1 MYGTIL
7 SGMSTAM
14 HALGVISN
22 NIANSSSTAFQKSDT
37 TFADLF
43 SSGTPESASRNSPGL
58 GSMVE
63 GTRRSQAQGN
73 LMEREGVLNLGI
85 SGNGMFVV
93 APPNP
98 ASQPNEVSSASST
111 TRAFTR
117 VGEFS
122 LDANGYIRTNDGSF
136 LLGVPDQAGLKD
148 NPLELRPLRIKPS
161 DEGVNLTG
169 ISIGRDG
176 MIIAS
181 YGSRPML
188 EVGQINMAS
197 FANPMGLRNVSQSR
211 FEQTIDSGAVD
222 LGIASTQGFGSINS
236 GKLESSNV
244 DLTTEL
250 TIMMRAQQQFSGSAK
265 LLQTNSD
272 MLEKLTR

>member
-22 NIANSSSTAFQKSDT
+22 NVANSSSTAFQKSDT
-37 TFADLF
+37 TFADMF
-43 SSGTPESASRNSPGL
+43 SVGTPDSSAGNSPGL

-63 GTRRSQAQGN
+63 GTRRSQKQGN
-73 LMEREGVLNLGI
+73 LIERDGVLNLGL
-85 SGNGMFVV
+85 SGAGLFPV
-93 APPNP
+93 ARPDE
-98 ASQPNEVSSASST
+98 AGGAGT
-111 TRAFTR
+111 DLAFTR

-122 LDANGYIRTNDGSF
+122 LDAEGFIRGNDGSY
-136 LLGVPDQAGLKD
+136 LLGVPGDGGLGAD
-148 NPLELRPLRIKPS
+148 TSALTPLQILSK
-161 DEGVNLTG
+161 EGEAALTG
-169 ISIGRDG
+169 LSVGRDG
-176 MIIAS
+176 MVVAS
-181 YGSRPML
+181 YGSDTMKKI
-188 EVGQINMAS
+188 GQINVVT
-197 FANPMGLRNVSQSR
+197 FPNPMGLRNVSQSR
-211 FEQTIDSGAVD
+211 FEVTVDSGPPV

-250 TIMMRAQQQFSGSAK
+250 TIMLRAQQQFSGSAK
-265 LLQTNSD
+265 LLQTNAD

>member
-14 HALGVISN
+14 SALGVISN

-43 SSGTPESASRNSPGL
+43 SNGTPESASRNAPGL
-58 GSMVE
+58 GSMLE

-73 LMEREGVLNLGI
+73 LMEREGVLNLGL
-85 SGNGMFVV
+85 SGNGMFVMARPDGNGGV
-93 APPNP
+93 GTNLAY
-98 ASQPNEVSSASST
+98 
-111 TRAFTR
+111 TR

-122 LDANGYIRTNDGSF
+122 LDAEGFIRSNDGSY
-136 LLGVPDQAGLKD
+136 LLGVPGEGGLAAD
-148 NPLELRPLRIKPS
+148 PS
-161 DEGVNLTG
+161 ALQSLQIAPTEQDINLTG
-169 ISIGRDG
+169 ISIARDG
-176 MIIAS
+176 KVVAS
-181 YGSRPML
+181 YGSDLMVD
-188 EVGQINMAS
+188 VGQISIAT
-197 FANPMGLRNVSQSR
+197 FPNPMGLRNVSQSR
-211 FEQTIDSGAVD
+211 FEQTVDSGEAA
-222 LGIASTQGFGSINS
+222 LGIATTQGFASINS

-250 TIMMRAQQQFSGSAK
+250 TIMLRAQQQFSGAAK

>member
-22 NIANSSSTAFQKSDT
+22 NVANSSSTAFQKSDV

-73 LMEREGVLNLGI
+73 LMEREGVLNLGL
-85 SGNGMFVV
+85 SGAGMFVL
-93 APPNP
+93 ARPNGEGGVG
-98 ASQPNEVSSASST
+98 ADLAY
-111 TRAFTR
+111 TR

-122 LDANGYIRTNDGSF
+122 LDSQGYVRSTDGSY
-136 LLGVPDQAGLKD
+136 LLGVAGAGGLAADKSALS
-148 NPLELRPLRIKPS
+148 PLMIEPQV
-161 DEGVNLTG
+161 EGGKLTG
-169 ISIGRDG
+169 VSIARDG
-176 MIIAS
+176 MIVGS
-181 YGSRPML
+181 YGSDLMKSI
-188 EVGQINMAS
+188 GQISIAT
-197 FANPMGLRNVSQSR
+197 FPNPMGLRNVSQSR
-211 FEQTIDSGAVD
+211 FEQTIDSGDAV

-244 DLTTEL
+244 DLTSEL
-250 TIMMRAQQQFSGSAK
+250 TIMMRAQQQFSGAAK
-265 LLQTNSD
+265 LLQTNAD

>member
-22 NIANSSSTAFQKSDT
+22 NIANSSSTAFQKSDV

-63 GTRRSQAQGN
+63 MTRRSQAQGN
-73 LMEREGVLNLGI
+73 LMEREGVLNLGL

-93 APPNP
+93 ARPDGAGGVGPTL
-98 ASQPNEVSSASST
+98 AY
-111 TRAFTR
+111 TR

-122 LDANGYIRTNDGSF
+122 LDSEGFIRSTDGSF
-136 LLGVPDQAGLKD
+136 LLGVPGAGGLATGVTG
-148 NPLELRPLRIKPS
+148 LSPLRIEP
-161 DEGVNLTG
+161 EHNGVKLTG
-169 ISIGRDG
+169 VSIGRDG
-176 MIIAS
+176 MVVGS
-181 YGSRPML
+181 YGSDVMRSI
-188 EVGQINMAS
+188 GQINIAS
-197 FANPMGLRNVSQSR
+197 FPNPMGLRNVSQSR
-211 FEQTIDSGAVD
+211 FEQTLDSGGVV
-222 LGIASTQGFGSINS
+222 LGIASTQGFGSVNS
-236 GKLESSNV
+236 GKLEASNV

-250 TIMMRAQQQFSGSAK
+250 TIMLRAQQQFSGAAK
-265 LLQTNSD
+265 LLQTNAD

>member
-43 SSGTPESASRNSPGL
+43 SSGTPESASRNSAGL

-63 GTRRSQAQGN
+63 MTRRSQAQGN
-73 LMEREGVLNLGI
+73 LMDREGVLNLGL
-85 SGNGMFVV
+85 SGGGMFVV
-93 APPNP
+93 ARPNGTGGISP
-98 ASQPNEVSSASST
+98 DLAY
-111 TRAFTR
+111 TR

-122 LDANGYIRTNDGSF
+122 LDAEGFIRSTDGSS
-136 LLGVPDQAGLKD
+136 LLGVSGEGGLATEVSALS
-148 NPLELRPLRIKPS
+148 PLQIEPS
-161 DEGVNLTG
+161 VDGMKLTG
-169 ISIGRDG
+169 VSIGRDG
-176 MIIAS
+176 MVVGS
-181 YGSRPML
+181 YGADLMKT
-188 EVGQINMAS
+188 VGQINIAT
-197 FANPMGLRNVSQSR
+197 FPNPMGLRNVSMSR
-211 FEQTIDSGAVD
+211 FEQTLDSGSAA
-222 LGIASTQGFGSINS
+222 LGIATTQGFGAINS
-236 GKLESSNV
+236 GKLEASNV

-250 TIMMRAQQQFSGSAK
+250 TIMLRAQQQFSGAAK

>member
-85 SGNGMFVV
+85 AGNGMFVV
-93 APPNP
+93 APPNGEGG
-98 ASQPNEVSSASST
+98 AGDTEAY
-111 TRAFTR
+111 TR

-122 LDANGYIRTNDGSF
+122 RDADGYIRSNDGSY
-136 LLGVPDQAGLKD
+136 LLGVPGAGGLASGPSALQ
-148 NPLELRPLRIKPS
+148 PLQIAPS
-161 DEGVNLTG
+161 DEGINLTG

-176 MIIAS
+176 MIVAS
-181 YGSRPML
+181 YGEKMVD
-188 EVGQINMAS
+188 VGQISIAT
-197 FANPMGLRNVSQSR
+197 FPNPMGLRNVSQSR
-211 FEQTIDSGAVD
+211 FEQTIDSGAAV
-222 LGIASTQGFGSINS
+222 LGIATTQGYGSINS

>member
-7 SGMSTAM
+7 SGMTTAM

-22 NIANSSSTAFQKSDT
+22 NVANSSSTAFQKSDT

-43 SSGTPESASRNSPGL
+43 SSGTPEFASANSPGL

-73 LMEREGVLNLGI
+73 LMTREGVLNLGI
-85 SGNGMFVV
+85 SGNGMFAV
-93 APPNP
+93 ARPDGTGG
-98 ASQPNEVSSASST
+98 AGESKAY
-111 TRAFTR
+111 TR

-122 LDANGYIRTNDGSF
+122 LDAEGFIRSNDGSY
-136 LLGVPDQAGLKD
+136 LLGVPGEGGLASGPSALQPLQI
-148 NPLELRPLRIKPS
+148 NPS
-161 DEGVNLTG
+161 SEGVPLTG

-181 YGSRPML
+181 YGSDVMVD
-188 EVGQINMAS
+188 VGQINIATFS
-197 FANPMGLRNVSQSR
+197 NPMGLRNVSQSR
-211 FEQTIDSGAVD
+211 FEQTIDSGEVVF
-222 LGIASTQGFGSINS
+222 GIASSQGFGSINS
-236 GKLESSNV
+236 GTLESSNV

-250 TIMMRAQQQFSGSAK
+250 TIMMRAQQQFSGSAR

>member
-7 SGMSTAM
+7 SGMTTAM

-22 NIANSSSTAFQKSDT
+22 NVANSSSTAFQKSDT

-43 SSGTPESASRNSPGL
+43 SSGTPESASANSPGL

-73 LMEREGVLNLGI
+73 LMQREGVLNLGI
-85 SGNGMFVV
+85 SGNGMFPV
-93 APPNP
+93 ARPDGEGG
-98 ASQPNEVSSASST
+98 AGGSF
-111 TRAFTR
+111 AFTR

-122 LDANGYIRTNDGSF
+122 LDAEGFIRSNDGSY
-136 LLGVPDQAGLKD
+136 LIGVPKEGGLGSKPDGLK
-148 NPLELRPLRIKPS
+148 PLQIKPI
-161 DEGVNLTG
+161 EGTDTLTG

-176 MIIAS
+176 MIVAS
-181 YGSRPML
+181 YGSDTMIDI
-188 EVGQINMAS
+188 GQINIAT
-197 FANPMGLRNVSQSR
+197 FPNPMGLRNVSQSR
-211 FEQTIDSGAVD
+211 FEQTMDSGEVV
-222 LGIASTQGFGSINS
+222 LGIASSQGFGSINS
-236 GKLESSNV
+236 GTLESSNV

>member
-98 ASQPNEVSSASST
+98 ASVDNEVSASPT

-136 LLGVPDQAGLKD
+136 LLGVPGQAGLGD
-148 NPLELRPLRIKPS
+148 NPLALRPLKIKPS

-211 FEQTIDSGAVD
+211 FEQTIDSGAVN

-250 TIMMRAQQQFSGSAK
+250 TIMMRAQQQFSGAAK

>member
-85 SGNGMFVV
+85 AGNGMFAV
-93 APPNP
+93 APPNGEGG
-98 ASQPNEVSSASST
+98 AGDTEAY
-111 TRAFTR
+111 TR

-122 LDANGYIRTNDGSF
+122 LDADGYIRSNDGSY
-136 LLGVPDQAGLKD
+136 LLGVPGAGGLASGPSALQ
-148 NPLELRPLRIKPS
+148 PLQIAPS
-161 DEGVNLTG
+161 DEGINLTG

-176 MIIAS
+176 MIVAS
-181 YGSRPML
+181 YGSDEMVD
-188 EVGQINMAS
+188 VGQISIAT
-197 FANPMGLRNVSQSR
+197 FPNPMGLRNVSQSR
-211 FEQTIDSGAVD
+211 FEQTIDSGEVV
-222 LGIASTQGFGSINS
+222 LGIATTQGYGSINS

-250 TIMMRAQQQFSGSAK
+250 TIMMRAQQQFSGSAR

>member
-22 NIANSSSTAFQKSDT
+22 NIANASSTAFQKSDV

-63 GTRRSQAQGN
+63 MTRRSQAQGN
-73 LMEREGVLNLGI
+73 LMEREGVLNLGL

-93 APPNP
+93 ARPDGAGGVGPTL
-98 ASQPNEVSSASST
+98 AY
-111 TRAFTR
+111 TR

-122 LDANGYIRTNDGSF
+122 LDSEGFIRSTDGSF
-136 LLGVPDQAGLKD
+136 LLGVPGAGGLATGVTG
-148 NPLELRPLRIKPS
+148 LSPLRIEPEH
-161 DEGVNLTG
+161 DGVKLTG
-169 ISIGRDG
+169 VSIGRDG
-176 MIIAS
+176 MVVGS
-181 YGSRPML
+181 YGSDVMRSI
-188 EVGQINMAS
+188 GQINIAS
-197 FANPMGLRNVSQSR
+197 FPNPMGLRNVSQSR
-211 FEQTIDSGAVD
+211 FEQTLDSGGVV
-222 LGIASTQGFGSINS
+222 LGIASTQGFGSVNS
-236 GKLESSNV
+236 GKLEASNV

-250 TIMMRAQQQFSGSAK
+250 TIMLRAQQQFSGAAK
-265 LLQTNSD
+265 LLQTNAD

>member
-7 SGMSTAM
+7 SGMTTAM

-22 NIANSSSTAFQKSDT
+22 NVANSGSTAFQKSDV

-58 GSMVE
+58 GAMIE

-85 SGNGMFVV
+85 AGAGMFVV
-93 APPNP
+93 ARPDGEGGVGTDL
-98 ASQPNEVSSASST
+98 AY
-111 TRAFTR
+111 TR
-117 VGEFS
+117 VGEFN
-122 LDANGYIRTNDGSF
+122 LDAEGYIRSTDGSY
-136 LLGVPDQAGLKD
+136 LLGVAGDGGLAADPSALSPLLIAPSVED
-148 NPLELRPLRIKPS
+148 NK
-161 DEGVNLTG
+161 LTG
-169 ISIGRDG
+169 VTIGRDG
-176 MIIAS
+176 MIVGS
-181 YGSRPML
+181 YGSNLMQNI
-188 EVGQINMAS
+188 GQISIAS

-211 FEQTIDSGAVD
+211 FEQTIDSGQVV
-222 LGIASTQGFGSINS
+222 LGIATTQGFGSVNS

-250 TIMMRAQQQFSGSAK
+250 TVMMRAQQQFSGSAK
-265 LLQTNSD
+265 LLQTNAD
-272 MLEKLTR
+272 MVEKLTR

>member
-7 SGMSTAM
+7 SGMTTAM

-22 NIANSSSTAFQKSDT
+22 NVANSSSTAFQKSDT

-43 SSGTPESASRNSPGL
+43 SSGTPESASANSPGL

-73 LMEREGVLNLGI
+73 LMTREGVLNLGI
-85 SGNGMFVV
+85 AGNGMFAV
-93 APPNP
+93 ARPDVTGG
-98 ASQPNEVSSASST
+98 AGESKT
-111 TRAFTR
+111 YTR

-122 LDANGYIRTNDGSF
+122 LDSEGFIRSNDGSY
-136 LLGVPDQAGLKD
+136 LLGVLGAGGLASG
-148 NPLELRPLRIKPS
+148 PS
-161 DEGVNLTG
+161 DLEPLKILPENEGVRLTA
-169 ISIGRDG
+169 ISIKRDG
-176 MIIAS
+176 MVNAS
-181 YGSRPML
+181 YGDTMVD
-188 EVGQINMAS
+188 VGQINIAS
-197 FANPMGLRNVSQSR
+197 FSNPMGLRNVSQSR
-211 FEQTIDSGAVD
+211 FEQTIDSGEVVF
-222 LGIASTQGFGSINS
+222 GIASSQGFGSINS
-236 GKLESSNV
+236 GMLESSNV

-250 TIMMRAQQQFSGSAK
+250 TIMMRAQQQFSGSAR